1 MVNEHASDNLEIEG
15 HQSEWN
21 GVTVIGHA
29 SNHCSF
35 IGGTLVIVEYC
46 FDYRNKHI
54 LRCLIK
60 LMTTSLDIFYEI
72 ERNRNRSLR
81 LEILVKFFTI
91 VLIVIRGHAIF
102 HNPFRINL
110 SRAYRIVASV
120 SVPCSH
126 FSDSLPR
133 KRGKRYPIISR
144 HKSIPSI
151 TTRPDCILFLSA
163 ICQDN
168 SVHFLLISFRSL
180 STFLG
185 WTI

>member
-91 VLIVIRGHAIF
+91 VLIILF
-102 HNPFRINL
+102 
-110 SRAYRIVASV
+110 VATRYFIIHSV
-120 SVPCSH
+120 SIYLEHIESSH
-126 FSDSLPR
+126 P
-133 KRGKRYPIISR
+133 
-144 HKSIPSI
+144 
-151 TTRPDCILFLSA
+151 
-163 ICQDN
+163 
-168 SVHFLLISFRSL
+168 
-180 STFLG
+180 
-185 WTI
+185 